1 MKNVLITGCSGLLGT
16 YLIKK
21 FLTIQN
27 SYKVIGVDIVD
38 TKLNF
43 KQPNFVFEKLDLT
56 DEKNIKY
63 LFDKYKPDL
72 VINSFGIKGSPLKAK
87 NQPVDF
93 LYPSLKINTEIIN
106 QSYKNNSWLIFV
118 SSVGVYSPAEKFV
131 ESDVWKTLPS
141 ENDWYPSWSKRVGE
155 LLLES
160 YKVQYGYDKWSII
173 RPANIFGDYDD
184 FSGNG
189 TVISSTIKK
198 IWESDGTLE
207 CWGDGTPTRDF
218 VYGYDVSEA
227 IYKMYINNIHDIVN
241 FGSGEEITIKSMIE
255 NLILIS
261 KKDIKIN
268 WDSSKPNGDLRRQ
281 MDTTKQEK
289 YDLLPTTS
297 FKRALER
304 TYNYYTSQFKTED
317 LPFLRKDLF
326 DSGFY
331 VGKLEEIFT
340 DMDTL
345 NGKIEELK
353 SLSKTKKHYSA
364 RFDYNL
370 SNEEPKYKI
379 SLNEEEY
386 AEREKYVK
394 ENKRTTVQK
403 WWESTDPI
411 FNELKSYFNDEVA
424 KYLKKIYPESIGNE
438 THNCNFTLYEN
449 GDFITPHRDGFNISR
464 YCVILIY
471 LSDEKDYNDG
481 GGELVILENGVEV
494 VVPPIKG
501 NFAILDFTRN
511 NANHAVNIVK
521 NNFVRFTYI
530 NFYQNRYLHLEE
542 MNKQNNNKNDK

>member
-1 MKNVLITGCSGLLGT
+1 MKKILITGCSGLLGT

-131 ESDVWKTLPS
+131 EGDVWKTLPS

-207 CWGDGTPTRDF
+207 CWGDGTPMREFLHVDDLADACHF
-218 VYGYDVSEA
+218 CMMNYDSGD
-227 IYKMYINNIHDIVN
+227 IINVGTGID
-241 FGSGEEITIKSMIE
+241 ITIRE
-255 NLILIS
+255 LTE
-261 KKDIKIN
+261 KICDVIGYN
-268 WDSSKPNGDLRRQ
+268 GPIVWNESKPNGTMRKVLNVS
-281 MDTTKQEK
+281 KINK
-289 YDLLPTTS
+289 LGW
-297 FKRALER
+297 K
-304 TYNYYTSQFKTED
+304 SQ
-317 LPFLRKDLF
+317 
-326 DSGFY
+326 
-331 VGKLEEIFT
+331 
-340 DMDTL
+340 
-345 NGKIEELK
+345 
-353 SLSKTKKHYSA
+353 
-364 RFDYNL
+364 
-370 SNEEPKYKI
+370 I
-379 SLNEEEY
+379 SLDEG
-386 AEREKYVK
+386 
-394 ENKRTTVQK
+394 
-403 WWESTDPI
+403 
-411 FNELKSYFNDEVA
+411 LKN
-424 KYLKKIYPESIGNE
+424 
-438 THNCNFTLYEN
+438 TYEW
-449 GDFITPHRDGFNISR
+449 
-464 YCVILIY
+464 Y
-471 LSDEKDYNDG
+471 
-481 GGELVILENGVEV
+481 
-494 VVPPIKG
+494 
-501 NFAILDFTRN
+501 
-511 NANHAVNIVK
+511 
-521 NNFVRFTYI
+521 
-530 NFYQNRYLHLEE
+530 
-542 MNKQNNNKNDK
+542 KQNINTVRIRV

>member
-1 MKNVLITGCSGLLGT
+1 MKKILITGCSGLLGT

-21 FLTIQN
+21 FLRIQN
-27 SYKVIGVDIVD
+27 SYQVIGVDIVNP
-38 TKLNF
+38 KLNF

-131 ESDVWKTLPS
+131 EDDVWKTLPS

-304 TYNYYTSQFKTED
+304 TYYYYISQFKNEE
-317 LPFLRKDLF
+317 LPFLKRDLF
-326 DSGFY
+326 DNGFY
-331 VGKLEEIFT
+331 VGKLDEIFT
-340 DMDTL
+340 DIDTL

-353 SLSKTKKHYSA
+353 SLSKTKEHYSA

-370 SNEEPKYKI
+370 DDSESKYKI
-379 SLNEEEY
+379 SLNEEEMK
-386 AEREKYVK
+386 EREIFVK
-394 ENKRTTVQK
+394 DNNKIAVQR
-403 WWESTDPI
+403 WWESTSPV
-411 FNELKSYFNDEVA
+411 FNELKEYLNSEVV
-424 KYLKKIYPESIGNE
+424 KYLRKIYPESIGNE
-438 THNCNFTLYEN
+438 SHNSNFTLYEN
-449 GDFITPHRDGFNISR
+449 GDFITPHRDGFNKSR

-471 LSDEKDYNDG
+471 LSDEKDYNNG

-494 VVPPIKG
+494 VVSPIKG

-511 NANHAVNIVK
+511 NANHAVNPVK
-521 NNFVRFTYI
+521 NDFVRYTYI
-530 NFYQNRYLHLEE
+530 NFYQNEKIHLEE
-542 MNKQNNNKNDK
+542 MEKNTKYK

>member
-1 MKNVLITGCSGLLGT
+1 MSITL
-16 YLIKK
+16 
-21 FLTIQN
+21 
-27 SYKVIGVDIVD
+27 VIE
-38 TKLNF
+38 
-43 KQPNFVFEKLDLT
+43 FEPFI
-56 DEKNIKY
+56 NIIY

-118 SSVGVYSPAEKFV
+118 SSVGVYSPSEKFS
-131 ESDVWKTLPS
+131 EDDVWKTLPS
-141 ENDWYPSWSKRVGE
+141 ENDWYPSWSKRIGE

-189 TVISSTIKK
+189 TVISTTIKK
-198 IWESDGTLE
+198 IWESDGTME
-207 CWGDGTPTRDF
+207 CWGDGSPTRDF
-218 VYGYDVSEA
+218 VYGYDVAEA
-227 IYKMYINNIHDIVN
+227 IYKMYTEKIHDIVN

-255 NLILIS
+255 DLILIS
-261 KKDIKIN
+261 KKNISIN
-268 WDSSKPNGDLRRQ
+268 WDSTKPNGDLRRQ
-281 MDTTKQEK
+281 MDITRQEK
-289 YDLLPTTS
+289 YNLLPTTS
-297 FKRALER
+297 FKQALEK
-304 TYNYYTSQFKTED
+304 TYYYYISQFKAGD
-317 LPFLRKDLF
+317 LSFLRKDLF

-331 VGKLEEIFT
+331 VGTLDEIFT
-340 DMDTL
+340 DIDTL

-353 SLSKTKKHYSA
+353 LLSKTKEHYSA

-370 SNEEPKYKI
+370 SNDEPKYKI

-386 AEREKYVK
+386 EERGKFVK
-394 ENKRTTVQK
+394 ENNKKVVQR
-403 WWESTDPI
+403 WWETSSPV
-411 FNELKSYFNDEVA
+411 FNELKANFNDEVE
-424 KYLKKIYPESIGNE
+424 KYLKRIYPESIGNGS
-438 THNCNFTLYEN
+438 HNSNFTLYEN

-471 LSDEKDYNDG
+471 LSDEKDYNNG

-494 VVPPIKG
+494 VVSPIKG

-511 NANHAVNIVK
+511 NANHAVNPVK
-521 NNFVRFTYI
+521 NDFVRYTYI
-530 NFYQNRYLHLEE
+530 NFYQNEKIHLEE
-542 MNKQNNNKNDK
+542 MEKNTKYK